1 MSSTGIDDRA
11 PRRRGRPPKKVTVI
25 DSAPNEEQLL
35 TTEEAA
41 ALTKM
46 SVDWFKRCRWQRVG
60 PPYRTR
66 GRRVRYLK
74 SELLAWFSEM
84 RPTDFGGGP

>member
-1 MSSTGIDDRA
+1 MSLTGIGERE
-11 PRRRGRPPKKVTVI
+11 PRGRGRPPKKVTVI
-25 DSAPNEEQLL
+25 DKAPHEEQLL

-46 SVDWFKRCRWQRVG
+46 SVAWFKRCRWQHVG

-74 SELLAWFSEM
+74 TELLDWFSEM
-84 RPTDFGGGP
+84 RSTDFGGGP